1 VQAIVF
7 PPGENFD
14 IAGVPQATAQKEI
27 LWHTE
32 ETKYDWRLILV
43 LLAAILGRIARR
55 PVKSDERVPSWHD
68 GGRSA
73 IGSHGSMQ
81 DNPTIS
87 KRRHQENAIDDRLQR
102 TLRPVPPSVIL
113 GTLLLAR
120 Q

>member
-73 IGSHGSMQ
+73 IGSHRQHAGQ
-81 DNPTIS
+81 PNNLEAQAPG
-87 KRRHQENAIDDRLQR
+87 KRY
-102 TLRPVPPSVIL
+102 
-113 GTLLLAR
+113 
-120 Q
+120 